1 MKHTIKSPPMTRQ
14 HYEFIAD
21 LMGPMVT
28 WPSHLIDIADA
39 LEKTNPK
46 FARKK
51 FPECDGTGVVVY
63 ASLNDDIPLRS
74 CNNCSGKGYVEM
86 DELDWLE

>member
-51 FPECDGTGVVVY
+51 FLDRATKAWEDNQNTGD
-63 ASLNDDIPLRS
+63 LHDKIPF
-74 CNNCSGKGYVEM
+74 
-86 DELDWLE
+86 

>member
-1 MKHTIKSPPMTRQ
+1 MKTVPIKTPPMTRQ

-51 FPECDGTGVVVY
+51 FLERATKAWEDVQYKGK
-63 ASLNDDIPLRS
+63 LDDTIPF
-74 CNNCSGKGYVEM
+74 
-86 DELDWLE
+86 

>member
-21 LMGPMVT
+21 LMGPMVA

-39 LEKTNPK
+39 LEKTNSK
-46 FARKK
+46 FVRKK
-51 FPECDGTGVVVY
+51 FLERATKAWEDNQNTGD
-63 ASLNDDIPLRS
+63 LHDTIP
-74 CNNCSGKGYVEM
+74 Y
-86 DELDWLE
+86 

>member
-21 LMGPMVT
+21 LMGPMVA

-46 FARKK
+46 FVRKK
-51 FPECDGTGVVVY
+51 FLERATKACEDNQNTGD
-63 ASLNDDIPLRS
+63 LHDTIP
-74 CNNCSGKGYVEM
+74 Y
-86 DELDWLE
+86 

>member
-1 MKHTIKSPPMTRQ
+1 MYVKKSPPMSKQ

-21 LMGPMVT
+21 LMGPMVA
-28 WPSHLIDIADA
+28 WPSHLNDIADA

-51 FPECDGTGVVVY
+51 FLDRATKAWED
-63 ASLNDDIPLRS
+63 
-74 CNNCSGKGYVEM
+74 NNNIG
-86 DELDWLE
+86 ELDDEIRY

>member
-1 MKHTIKSPPMTRQ
+1 MTRQ

-21 LMGPMVT
+21 LMGPMVA

-46 FARKK
+46 FVRKK
-51 FPECDGTGVVVY
+51 FLERATKAWEDRQNTGD
-63 ASLNDDIPLRS
+63 LDDTIP
-74 CNNCSGKGYVEM
+74 Y
-86 DELDWLE
+86 

>member
-1 MKHTIKSPPMTRQ
+1 MTNTIKTPPMTRQ

-21 LMGPMVT
+21 LMGPMVA

-51 FPECDGTGVVVY
+51 FLDRASKAWEDNQNTGD
-63 ASLNDDIPLRS
+63 LDDTIP
-74 CNNCSGKGYVEM
+74 Y
-86 DELDWLE
+86 